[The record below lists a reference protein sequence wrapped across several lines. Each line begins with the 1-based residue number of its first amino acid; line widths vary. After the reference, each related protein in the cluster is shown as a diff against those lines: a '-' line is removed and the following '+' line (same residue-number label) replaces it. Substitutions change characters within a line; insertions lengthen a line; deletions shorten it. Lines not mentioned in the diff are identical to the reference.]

1 MHDCPRA
8 SKVLGFDFGKKQIG
22 IATGQTVTHTSSAL
36 TIVKAKNGVPDWR
49 IIAKII
55 TEWQPD
61 IFVVGLPL
69 NMDLTEGDLSKD
81 SRNFAQSL
89 QSRFGV
95 RAEMMDERLTSRE
108 AKEQRRSVSGKCSNK
123 VDHLAA
129 ALILQSWLENPL
141 LGQKP

>member
-1 MHDCPRA
+1 MHDRPKA

-22 IATGQTVTHTSSAL
+22 IATGQTITLTSSAL
-36 TIVKAKNGVPDWR
+36 TIVEVKNGVPDWR
-49 IIAKII
+49 IIGKII
-55 TEWQPD
+55 SDWEPN

-69 NMDLTEGDLSKD
+69 NMDLTEGNMSKD

-89 QSRFGV
+89 QVRFGLKTV
-95 RAEMMDERLTSRE
+95 MMDERLTSRE
-108 AKEQRRSVSGKCSNK
+108 AKEQRRSVGGKYSNK